1 MLPMNFGFS
10 QEEMRDILERFSAYW
25 QTGRQAEFGPDEIR
39 FLESYF
45 LENDPGEKLQRV
57 YDLGIALFPSE
68 PYFLFGKARWSIGYE
83 DPSSTQP
90 LLDFLEVEYPGHF
103 ETRFLHFLWLAA
115 QGRNSEAT
123 KDLRQTLHR
132 FAPLE
137 PEQSLMVSESLEQL
151 GMAEPRLVREL
162 YQKSRQTPG
171 IHRHFFLH
179 FLDRGITPANAEHIF
194 EQLIEYFPNDT
205 DLMIRYAEYLKL
217 RHRQTGKARSLLE
230 SVLEN
235 EPDHATAHLLLAE
248 ILEGEAMYPAAIY
261 HYLRVLK
268 TQDPSAGI
276 FMRLGVCHEKSGD
289 VQRAE
294 EFYRLAVYE
303 DPAYLPAW
311 HALVQIHMQSGNYD
325 KALQVN
331 IEAVEKI
338 PNAKLLES
346 LGYLYLKKER
356 FPSALKAYQEAFRLG
371 GRGKNLLLVLHDL
384 YLQAGL
390 RREAGEMLEMARKHY
405 GNDPEINKRFQ
416 SAGL

>member
-1 MLPMNFGFS
+1 MNIDFS
-10 QEEMRDILERFSAYW
+10 QEEMMDILERFSAYW
-25 QTGRQAEFGPDEIR
+25 QTGRKPAFTRDEIR

-45 LENDPGEKLQRV
+45 LQNDTGEKLQRV
-57 YDLGIALFPSE
+57 YDLGIALFPSDY
-68 PYFLFGKARWSIGYE
+68 YFLFGKARWSIGFE
-83 DPSSTQP
+83 DPATSRP
-90 LLDFLEVEYPGHF
+90 LLDFLEAEYPEYF

-115 QGRNSEAT
+115 QGRNTEAT
-123 KDLRQTLHR
+123 KKLRLALKR
-132 FAPLE
+132 FSPLE

-151 GMAEPRLVREL
+151 GLAGPRLVRDL
-162 YQKSRQTPG
+162 YYNSRKTPA

-179 FLDRGITPANAEHIF
+179 FLDRGFTPANAEHYF
-194 EQLIEYFPNDT
+194 EQLIKHFPDDT
-205 DLMIRYAEYLKL
+205 DLMIRYAEYLKS
-217 RHRQTGKARSLLE
+217 RSRKTDKARRLLE
-230 SVLEN
+230 TVLDN
-235 EPDHATAHLLLAE
+235 EPDHTTAHLLLAE
-248 ILEGEAMYPAAIY
+248 LFEFQKIYPAAIY

-311 HALVQIHMQSGNYD
+311 HALVQIPLQRGDYD

-356 FPSALKAYQEAFRLG
+356 FPSALKAYEEAYRMG
-371 GRGKNLLLVLHDL
+371 GRGKNLLLVLYDL
-384 YLQAGL
+384 YVQAGL
-390 RREAGEMLEMARKHY
+390 NHEAGQILELARKRY
-405 GNDPEINKRFQ
+405 GDDPEVNKRFE
-416 SAGL
+416 STGL